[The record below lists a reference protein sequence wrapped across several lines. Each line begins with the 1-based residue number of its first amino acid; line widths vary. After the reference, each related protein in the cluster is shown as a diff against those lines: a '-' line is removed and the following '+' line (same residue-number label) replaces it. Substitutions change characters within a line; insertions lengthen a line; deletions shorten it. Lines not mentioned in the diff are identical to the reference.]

1 MSAALAFVSQSE
13 NEFGLEQLAAYVGD
27 EETRAVVQAATSS
40 RWPTASI
47 HDGGLAIALGNVSQ
61 EPSPGLMIVDI
72 GASEEPAGAI
82 RSLMTLVDPMTRV
95 VAIGTIND
103 VTIYRELIAAGA
115 TDYLVKPIAPETLEA
130 ALVGAE
136 RATIETHG
144 ETNRLKTIAVIGA
157 RDGVGASTFAVNTA
171 WIMAHEL
178 GKTVALIDLDLQFGT
193 VALALDL
200 EPSHG
205 LREAL
210 EKPDRI
216 DGLFIASAMAHE
228 SERLF
233 VLSAEEPVE
242 DLINVNPHAFDL
254 LVDTLPDDFD
264 CVVIDL
270 PPRLVA
276 SQLQLLQRIDT
287 VVLVSDLGIPG
298 MRDTARL
305 SHMIRAAAPETALM
319 VIANKVGTSK
329 TGELPKA
336 EFTRGAEL
344 PISYFLPNDP
354 KTAAEASN
362 AGRPFPVVGKRT
374 PIVKTLRAAALT
386 LSGDRATKERTSVLA
401 KLFTRGTKS

>member
-1 MSAALAFVSQSE
+1 MSAALAFVSERESE
-13 NEFGLEQLAAYVGD
+13 LGFEQLAAYVGD

-40 RWPTASI
+40 RWPTATI

-72 GASEEPAGAI
+72 GASDEPTGAI
-82 RSLMTLVDPMTRV
+82 RSLMTLIDPMTRV
-95 VAIGTIND
+95 IAIGSIND
-103 VTIYRELIAAGA
+103 VTIYRDLIAAGA
-115 TDYLVKPIAPETLEA
+115 TDYLVKPVSPEDLEA
-130 ALVGAE
+130 ALVGAK
-136 RATIETHG
+136 RATAETHG
-144 ETNRLKTIAVIGA
+144 ETKRLRTIAVIGA
-157 RDGVGASTFAVNTA
+157 RDGVGATTVAVNTA
-171 WIMAHEL
+171 WIIAHEL

-228 SERLF
+228 SEHLF

-242 DLINVNPHAFDL
+242 DQINVNPHAFDL

-270 PPRLVA
+270 PPRLVS
-276 SQLQLLQRIDT
+276 SQLQLLQNIDT
-287 VVLVSDLGIPG
+287 VALVSDLSIPG

-305 SHMIRAAAPETALM
+305 SHMIRSAAPETALM
-319 VIANKVGTSK
+319 VIANKVGATKS
-329 TGELPKA
+329 GELPKA

-344 PISYFLPNDP
+344 PINFFLPNDP
-354 KTAAEASN
+354 KIAAEASN
-362 AGRPFPVVGKRT
+362 AGKPFPVVGKRS
-374 PIVKTLRAAALT
+374 PIVKTLRSAALT
-386 LSGDRATKERTSVLA
+386 MSGDRPIGQRAGMLG
-401 KLFTRGTKS
+401 KLFARGSKS

>member
-1 MSAALAFVSQSE
+1 MSAALAFVSESAS
-13 NEFGLEQLAAYVGD
+13 EFGLEQLAAYVGD
-27 EETRAVVQAATSS
+27 EETRAVVQAATKS

-47 HDGGLAIALGNVSQ
+47 HDGGLAVALGNVSQ
-61 EPSPGLMIVDI
+61 EPSPGLMIVDVS
-72 GASEEPAGAI
+72 ASDEPAGAI
-82 RSLMTLVDPMTRV
+82 RSLMTLVDSMTRV
-95 VAIGTIND
+95 VAIGSIND
-103 VTIYRELIAAGA
+103 VGVYRDLIAAGA
-115 TDYLVKPIAPETLEA
+115 TDYLVKPIAPESLEM

-136 RATIETHG
+136 RST
-144 ETNRLKTIAVIGA
+144 AVTPADASRIRTVAVVGA
-157 RDGVGASTFAVNTA
+157 RDGVGASTVAVNTA

-233 VLSAEEPVE
+233 VLSAEEPLE
-242 DLINVNPHAFDL
+242 DHINVNPAAFEL
-254 LVDTLPDDFD
+254 LLDTLPDDFD

-270 PPRLVA
+270 PPRLVS
-276 SQLQLLQRIDT
+276 SQLQLLQRVDT

-305 SHMIRAAAPETALM
+305 SHMIRGAAPEVALM

-329 TGELPKA
+329 SGELPKA

-344 PISYFLPNDP
+344 PISFFLPSDP

-362 AGRPFPVVGKRT
+362 AGKPFPVVAKRS
-374 PIVKTLRAAALT
+374 PIVKALRAGALA
-386 LSGDRATKERTSVLA
+386 LSGDRIAKKPESVLG
-401 KLFTRGTKS
+401 KLFAKGAKS

>member
-1 MSAALAFVSQSE
+1 V
-13 NEFGLEQLAAYVGD
+13 
-27 EETRAVVQAATSS
+27 
-40 RWPTASI
+40 I
-47 HDGGLAIALGNVSQ
+47 
-61 EPSPGLMIVDI
+61 
-72 GASEEPAGAI
+72 
-82 RSLMTLVDPMTRV
+82 
-95 VAIGTIND
+95 AIGSVND
-103 VTIYRELIAAGA
+103 VGVYRDLIAAGA
-115 TDYLVKPIAPETLEA
+115 TDYLVRPVTPEILES
-130 ALVGAE
+130 ALIGAE
-136 RATIETHG
+136 RLSTAMQDDG
-144 ETNRLKTIAVIGA
+144 KRLKTIAVVGA
-157 RDGVGASTFAVNTA
+157 RDGVGATTFAVNVA

-178 GKTVALIDLDLQFGT
+178 DKTVALIDLDLQFGT

-216 DGLFIASAMAHE
+216 DGLFIASAMSHE

-233 VLSAEEPVE
+233 VLSAEEPIE
-242 DLINVNPHAFDL
+242 DHINVSPVALEL
-254 LVDTLPDDFD
+254 LLDTLPDDFD

-276 SQLQLLQRIDT
+276 SQQQLLARVDT
-287 VVLVSDLGIPG
+287 VALISDLSIPG

-305 SHMIRAAAPETALM
+305 AHVIRAAAPETALM
-319 VIANKVGTSK
+319 VIVNKVGTAKS
-329 TGELPKA
+329 GELPKA

-374 PIVKTLRAAALT
+374 PVVKTLRSATLALIGGRAAT
-386 LSGDRATKERTSVLA
+386 PRPGVLGR
-401 KLFTRGTKS
+401 LFARGSKS

>member
-1 MSAALAFVSQSE
+1 
-13 NEFGLEQLAAYVGD
+13 
-27 EETRAVVQAATSS
+27 
-40 RWPTASI
+40 
-47 HDGGLAIALGNVSQ
+47 
-61 EPSPGLMIVDI
+61 
-72 GASEEPAGAI
+72 
-82 RSLMTLVDPMTRV
+82 
-95 VAIGTIND
+95 
-103 VTIYRELIAAGA
+103 
-115 TDYLVKPIAPETLEA
+115 VKPFTPDALEA

-136 RATIETHG
+136 RAATIEAHG
-144 ETNRLKTIAVIGA
+144 DTKSLRTIAIVGA

-242 DLINVNPHAFDL
+242 DHINVNPHAFDL

-276 SQLQLLQRIDT
+276 SQVQLLQRIDT

-305 SHMIRAAAPETALM
+305 SHVIRAAAPETALM

-329 TGELPKA
+329 SGELPKG
-336 EFTRGAEL
+336 EFSRGAEL
-344 PISYFLPNDP
+344 PISFFLPNDP

-362 AGRPFPVVGKRT
+362 AGKAFPVVGKRT
-374 PIVKTLRAAALT
+374 PIVKTMRSAAQT
-386 LSGDRATKERTSVLA
+386 LCGDRAAKAPLGGLS
-401 KLFTRGTKS
+401 KLFNRGSKK

>member
-1 MSAALAFVSQSE
+1 MSAALAFVGESE
-13 NEFGLEQLAAYVGD
+13 LGLEQLAAYVGD
-27 EETRAVVQAATSS
+27 EETRAAVQQATQS

-61 EPSPGLMIVDI
+61 EPSPGLLIVDI
-72 GASEEPAGAI
+72 GGSEEPANAI
-82 RSLMTLVDPMTRV
+82 RSLMTLVDPATRV
-95 VAIGTIND
+95 VAIGNVND
-103 VTIYRELIAAGA
+103 VGVYRELIAAGA
-115 TDYLVKPIAPETLEA
+115 TDYLVKPVAPHVLES
-130 ALVGAE
+130 ALIGAE
-136 RATIETHG
+136 RSTAESHG
-144 ETNRLKTIAVIGA
+144 DAKRIKTIAVVGA
-157 RDGVGASTFAVNTA
+157 RDGVGASTFAINTS

-228 SERLF
+228 SEHLF

-242 DLINVNPHAFDL
+242 DHINVNPVAFDL

-270 PPRLVA
+270 PPRLVS
-276 SQLQLLQRIDT
+276 SQLQLLSHLDT
-287 VVLVSDLGIPG
+287 VVLVSDLSIPG

-305 SHMIRAAAPETALM
+305 AHMIRSAAPEVAMM
-319 VIANKVGTSK
+319 VVANKVGTSK
-329 TGELPKA
+329 SGELPKA

-354 KTAAEASN
+354 KIAAEASN
-362 AGRPFPVVGKRT
+362 AGKAFPLVGKRS
-374 PIVKTLRAAALT
+374 PIVKTLRAAAIA
-386 LSGDRATKERTSVLA
+386 LSGDQPTKPRGGLLD
-401 KLFTRGTKS
+401 KLFSRRSKS

>member
-1 MSAALAFVSQSE
+1 MKSALSFVSESE
-13 NEFGLEQLAAYVGD
+13 SELGLEQLAAYVGD
-27 EETRAVVQAATSS
+27 DETRTVVQAAVRS

-47 HDGGLAIALGNVSQ
+47 HDGGLAVALSIVSQ
-61 EPSPGLMIVDI
+61 EPSPGLMIVDV
-72 GASEEPAGAI
+72 GGSEEPAGAI
-82 RSLMTLVDPMTRV
+82 RSLMTLVEPMTRV
-95 VAIGTIND
+95 IAIGSVND
-103 VTIYRELIAAGA
+103 VGVYRELIAAGA
-115 TDYLVKPIAPETLEA
+115 TDYLVKPVTPETLES

-136 RATIETHG
+136 RISTVTHDD
-144 ETNRLKTIAVIGA
+144 TNRLKTIAVIGA
-157 RDGVGASTFAVNTA
+157 RDGVGATTFAVNAA

-216 DGLFIASAMAHE
+216 DGLFIASAMSHE

-233 VLSAEEPVE
+233 VLSAEEPIE
-242 DLINVNPHAFDL
+242 DHINVSPVAFDL
-254 LVDTLPDDFD
+254 LLDTLPDDFD

-276 SQLQLLQRIDT
+276 SQQRLLDRVDT
-287 VVLVSDLGIPG
+287 VVLISDLSIPG

-305 SHMIRAAAPETALM
+305 AHMIRGAAPETALM

-329 TGELPKA
+329 SGELPKA

-344 PISYFLPNDP
+344 PISFFLPNDP
-354 KTAAEASN
+354 KIAAEASN
-362 AGRPFPVVGKRT
+362 AGKPFPVVGKRS
-374 PIVKTLRAAALT
+374 PVVKTLRSATLALI
-386 LSGDRATKERTSVLA
+386 GDRATTQRTSVIARLFA
-401 KLFTRGTKS
+401 KGSKS

>member
-1 MSAALAFVSQSE
+1 MKSALAFVNESQSGL
-13 NEFGLEQLAAYVGD
+13 GLEQLAAYVGD
-27 EETRAVVQAATSS
+27 DETRAVVQAAVKS

-47 HDGGLAIALGNVSQ
+47 HDGGLAVALGIVSQ
-61 EPSPGLMIVDI
+61 EPSPSLMIVDV
-72 GASEEPAGAI
+72 GGSEEPAGAI
-82 RSLMTLVDPMTRV
+82 RSLMTLVDPTTRV
-95 VAIGTIND
+95 IAIGSVND
-103 VTIYRELIAAGA
+103 VGVYRELIAAGA
-115 TDYLVKPIAPETLEA
+115 TDYLVRPVTPETLES
-130 ALVGAE
+130 ALIGAE
-136 RATIETHG
+136 RLSTAMQDDG
-144 ETNRLKTIAVIGA
+144 KRLKTIAVVGA
-157 RDGVGASTFAVNTA
+157 RDGVGATTFAVNVA

-178 GKTVALIDLDLQFGT
+178 DKTVALIDLDLQFGT

-216 DGLFIASAMAHE
+216 DGLFIASAMSHE

-233 VLSAEEPVE
+233 VLSAEEPIE
-242 DLINVNPHAFDL
+242 DHINVSPVALDL
-254 LVDTLPDDFD
+254 LLDTLPDDFD

-276 SQLQLLQRIDT
+276 SQQQLLARVDT
-287 VVLVSDLGIPG
+287 VALISDLSIPG

-305 SHMIRAAAPETALM
+305 AHVIRAAAPETALM
-319 VIANKVGTSK
+319 VIANKVGTAKS
-329 TGELPKA
+329 GELPKA

-374 PIVKTLRAAALT
+374 PVVKTLRSATLALIGGRAAPP
-386 LSGDRATKERTSVLA
+386 RAGILVRLFA
-401 KLFTRGTKS
+401 KGSKS

>member
-1 MSAALAFVSQSE
+1 MDCVSK
-13 NEFGLEQLAAYVGD
+13 V
-27 EETRAVVQAATSS
+27 
-40 RWPTASI
+40 
-47 HDGGLAIALGNVSQ
+47 
-61 EPSPGLMIVDI
+61 
-72 GASEEPAGAI
+72 
-82 RSLMTLVDPMTRV
+82 
-95 VAIGTIND
+95 
-103 VTIYRELIAAGA
+103 RELIAAGA
-115 TDYLVKPIAPETLEA
+115 SDYLAKPVAPETLEA
-130 ALVGAE
+130 ALIGAQ
-136 RATIETHG
+136 RATTESQG
-144 ETNRLKTIAVIGA
+144 ETSRLKTITVVGA

-242 DLINVNPHAFDL
+242 DHINVNPHAFDL

-287 VVLVSDLGIPG
+287 VVLISDLSIPG

-305 SHMIRAAAPETALM
+305 SHMIRAAAPNTALM
-319 VIANKVGTSK
+319 VIANKVGVSK

-336 EFTRGAEL
+336 EFSRGAEL

-354 KTAAEASN
+354 KIAADASN
-362 AGRPFPVVGKRT
+362 AGKPFPVVGKRS
-374 PIVKTLRAAALT
+374 PIAKTLRSAALT
-386 LSGDRATKERTSVLA
+386 LSGDRAAKERTSGLG
-401 KLFTRGTKS
+401 KLFARRTKS